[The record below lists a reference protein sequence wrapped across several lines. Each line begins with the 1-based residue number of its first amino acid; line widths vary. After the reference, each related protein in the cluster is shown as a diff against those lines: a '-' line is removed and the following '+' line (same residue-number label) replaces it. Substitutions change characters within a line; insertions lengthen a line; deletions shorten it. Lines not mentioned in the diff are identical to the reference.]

1 MREAGTCD
9 SSNQPLA
16 LVLMALGPEDVSRLR
31 LGTLTEHSIGLLRL
45 LRDFFGV
52 TFQIDSEPDGSV
64 LLTCRGVGFKN
75 LSKRTT

>member
-1 MREAGTCD
+1 MTLRRA
-9 SSNQPLA
+9 LA
-16 LVLMALGPEDVSRLR
+16 ASATSGAARSRLR
-31 LGTLTEHSIGLLRL
+31 LGALTPFSVDLLRL

-52 TFQIDSEPDGSV
+52 TFQIDPEPDGSV